1 MVRSASSI
9 ESSAPIV
16 TVSPSPWPSSPA
28 LTDEGSL
35 PCAITFTTMSRSVI
49 MPLRRLSEPQIGIA
63 PTSSSA
69 RRLATSE
76 TDWSSWAHSAPLVMT
91 SRAVLAML
99 LVPPLSIRGSD
110 PGVPAPRAK
119 MQGVRRPR
127 LAADL
132 TPLRA
137 SRELRL
143 LVLGNFVSGMG
154 TQAALV
160 ALPYQ
165 VYVQT
170 HSALKTGLLGA
181 AELGPLVVM
190 ALLGGALA
198 DRADR
203 RRLLLID
210 QIALVAVS
218 AVLGALAV
226 GGSPPLGVLYVLAG
240 LLAGFGA
247 IQNVA
252 RSAIVPNLV
261 EPARLH
267 SALAV
272 NFGLYQLT
280 MVVGP
285 AIGGL
290 LIAAGGVQVA
300 YGVDAVSCSA
310 MVFAL
315 IGMRP
320 QLPHG
325 HGGERRPILRSIA
338 EGLRFVRGKQ
348 ALLGSFAIDLMA
360 MTFGMPRALFP
371 VLSVSVYHAG
381 ASGTGLLFAAV
392 SAGATVAALTTRWIN
407 HVRRLGLIV
416 IAAVTAWGLAITLA
430 AAVPNLWF
438 AAAMLALAGA

>member
-1 MVRSASSI
+1 MSTTTSAVFLVANGGYGAAEMASTSSPTCSSSICLARSAWLTMPMHSVPSTTGRRRTACSFIVRNASSI
-9 ESSAPIV
+9 ESSAPMV

-69 RRLATSE
+69 RRLATSA
-76 TDWSSWAHSAPLVMT
+76 TDWSSCAHSAPLVMT

-99 LVPPLSIRGSD
+99 LVPPLLIRGSA
-110 PGVPAPRAK
+110 PGVPAPLAK

-132 TPLRA
+132 TPLRV

-165 VYVQT
+165 VYIET

-181 AELGPLVVM
+181 AELLPLVTM

-210 QIALVAVS
+210 QVALVAVS
-218 AVLGALAV
+218 ATLCALAIA
-226 GGSPPLGVLYVLAG
+226 GSPPLGA
-240 LLAGFGA
+240 
-247 IQNVA
+247 
-252 RSAIVPNLV
+252 
-261 EPARLH
+261 
-267 SALAV
+267 
-272 NFGLYQLT
+272 
-280 MVVGP
+280 
-285 AIGGL
+285 
-290 LIAAGGVQVA
+290 
-300 YGVDAVSCSA
+300 
-310 MVFAL
+310 
-315 IGMRP
+315 
-320 QLPHG
+320 
-325 HGGERRPILRSIA
+325 
-338 EGLRFVRGKQ
+338 
-348 ALLGSFAIDLMA
+348 
-360 MTFGMPRALFP
+360 
-371 VLSVSVYHAG
+371 
-381 ASGTGLLFAAV
+381 
-392 SAGATVAALTTRWIN
+392 
-407 HVRRLGLIV
+407 
-416 IAAVTAWGLAITLA
+416 
-430 AAVPNLWF
+430 
-438 AAAMLALAGA
+438 